1 MTIHVAHTNQM
12 IGQIK
17 FQYQERIIQLQ
28 NKISEQNKEIDQL
41 QEQIKLLSTLKE
53 YDC

>member
-1 MTIHVAHTNQM
+1 MTIHVAHTNYM
-12 IGQIK
+12 LGQLK

-28 NKISEQNKEIDQL
+28 RKIAEQNKEIDQL
-41 QEQIKLLSTLKE
+41 QEQIELLTATKE

>member
-1 MTIHVAHTNQM
+1 VTQNVEHANSM
-12 IGQIK
+12 ISTLK
-17 FQYQERIIQLQ
+17 FQYQQRIVQLQ

-41 QEQIKLLSTLKE
+41 QEQIKLISQVKE